1 VQPAFAIASYR
12 PLSTGIS
19 SHLCFKKAMYA
30 SVLNHGKVMK
40 NHFAVLLLVT
50 TLMFAYGLAHA
61 GEADVI
67 AATAK
72 RNADGTYRID
82 ATIKSRDTGWDY
94 YAERFEVIGQD
105 GKILATRV
113 LLHPHENEQPF
124 TRELDNVKI
133 PAGVTEVK
141 VRALMKRKGK
151 SENEKHDGQV
161 ATLAGLGK

>member
-1 VQPAFAIASYR
+1 MNTKI
-12 PLSTGIS
+12 
-19 SHLCFKKAMYA
+19 
-30 SVLNHGKVMK
+30 
-40 NHFAVLLLVT
+40 
-50 TLMFAYGLAHA
+50 FAYLLFATVLGFVSAIAHA

-94 YAERFEVIGQD
+94 YAERFEVVTQD

-113 LLHPHENEQPF
+113 LLHPHEDEQPF

-133 PAGVTEVK
+133 PAGVTDIK

-151 SENEKHDGQV
+151 STNEKHDGQV
-161 ATLAGLGK
+161 VTLTELGK

>member
-1 VQPAFAIASYR
+1 
-12 PLSTGIS
+12 
-19 SHLCFKKAMYA
+19 
-30 SVLNHGKVMK
+30 MK
-40 NHFAVLLLVT
+40 NHFTILLLAA
-50 TLMFAYGLAHA
+50 TLMLACGLAHA

-94 YAERFEVIGQD
+94 YAERFEVVTKD
-105 GKILATRV
+105 GRILATRV
-113 LLHPHENEQPF
+113 LLHPHQDEQPF
-124 TRELDNVKI
+124 TREVDNVKI
-133 PAGVTEVK
+133 PDGISEVK

>member
-1 VQPAFAIASYR
+1 MNTKIFALRLAAVVFAFAFAFAFAS
-12 PLSTGIS
+12 
-19 SHLCFKKAMYA
+19 A
-30 SVLNHGKVMK
+30 S
-40 NHFAVLLLVT
+40 AQ
-50 TLMFAYGLAHA
+50 A

-94 YAERFEVIGQD
+94 YAERFEVLTQD

-113 LLHPHENEQPF
+113 LLHPHEDEQPF

-133 PAGVTEVK
+133 PAGVTEIK

-151 SENEKHDGQV
+151 STNEKHDGQV
-161 ATLAGLGK
+161 ATLTGLGK

>member
-1 VQPAFAIASYR
+1 MNTKI
-12 PLSTGIS
+12 
-19 SHLCFKKAMYA
+19 
-30 SVLNHGKVMK
+30 
-40 NHFAVLLLVT
+40 
-50 TLMFAYGLAHA
+50 FAYLLFATVLGFVSAIAHA

-94 YAERFEVIGQD
+94 YAERFEVVTQD
-105 GKILATRV
+105 GKILAIRV
-113 LLHPHENEQPF
+113 LLHPHEDEQPF

-133 PAGVTEVK
+133 PAGVTDIK

-151 SENEKHDGQV
+151 STNEKHDGQV
-161 ATLAGLGK
+161 VTLTELGK

>member
-1 VQPAFAIASYR
+1 MNTKIFTSLLFATVLGFAPAS
-12 PLSTGIS
+12 
-19 SHLCFKKAMYA
+19 
-30 SVLNHGKVMK
+30 
-40 NHFAVLLLVT
+40 
-50 TLMFAYGLAHA
+50 AHA

-72 RNADGTYRID
+72 RNTDGTYRID

-94 YAERFEVIGQD
+94 YAERFEVLTQD

-113 LLHPHENEQPF
+113 LAHPHEDEQPF

-133 PAGVTEVK
+133 PAGVTEIK

-151 SENEKHDGQV
+151 STNEKHDGQIAAV
-161 ATLAGLGK
+161 TGLGK

>member
-1 VQPAFAIASYR
+1 MNTKIFAHLLFATALGFVSAIAQ
-12 PLSTGIS
+12 
-19 SHLCFKKAMYA
+19 
-30 SVLNHGKVMK
+30 
-40 NHFAVLLLVT
+40 
-50 TLMFAYGLAHA
+50 A

-72 RNADGTYRID
+72 RNADATYRID

-94 YAERFEVIGQD
+94 YAERFEVVTQD

-113 LLHPHENEQPF
+113 LLHPHQDEQPF

-133 PAGVTEVK
+133 PVGVAEIK

-151 SENEKHDGQV
+151 STNEKHDGQV
-161 ATLAGLGK
+161 VTLTGLGK

>member
-1 VQPAFAIASYR
+1 MNTKIFALRLAAVVFAFASAS
-12 PLSTGIS
+12 
-19 SHLCFKKAMYA
+19 
-30 SVLNHGKVMK
+30 
-40 NHFAVLLLVT
+40 
-50 TLMFAYGLAHA
+50 AHA

-94 YAERFEVIGQD
+94 YAERFEVLTQD

-113 LLHPHENEQPF
+113 LAHPHEDEQPF

-133 PAGVTEVK
+133 PAGVTEIK
-141 VRALMKRKGK
+141 VRA
-151 SENEKHDGQV
+151 
-161 ATLAGLGK
+161 